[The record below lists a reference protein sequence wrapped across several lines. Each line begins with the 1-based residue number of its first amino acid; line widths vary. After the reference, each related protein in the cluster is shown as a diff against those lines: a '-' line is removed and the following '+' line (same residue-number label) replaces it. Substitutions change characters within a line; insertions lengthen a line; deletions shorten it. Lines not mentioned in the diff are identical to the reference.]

1 MALSDFL
8 VATEDAMECI
18 DEGGFIEQHR
28 VAYLIGVQAILGM
41 SETSEG
47 DKEIAAHRQ
56 SLLAG
61 HLHTE
66 LLNRIDEAVIFHQL
80 RKKDLGDVVEIQ
92 VGSKRTRLKA
102 RALDLERTPPTVI
115 ALGNE
120 GYNPAFGTR
129 PLKQVI
135 QQQLE
140 DEIAKRML
148 EGAFAEGYVVRMDF
162 AGKTFVWKRVADEV
176 GTTER
181 TSDRAMSLETYRL
194 LRETHA
200 SSDYHDEP

>member
-80 RKKDLGDVVEIQ
+80 RKKDLGDVAAHSHDRPEPASVAEQRRGTPI
-92 VGSKRTRLKA
+92 S
-102 RALDLERTPPTVI
+102 DLE
-115 ALGNE
+115 
-120 GYNPAFGTR
+120 
-129 PLKQVI
+129 
-135 QQQLE
+135 
-140 DEIAKRML
+140 
-148 EGAFAEGYVVRMDF
+148 
-162 AGKTFVWKRVADEV
+162 
-176 GTTER
+176 
-181 TSDRAMSLETYRL
+181 
-194 LRETHA
+194 
-200 SSDYHDEP
+200 